1 MEKIGGNKIILPNDQ
16 RQPFGSYFRLRRQAL
31 LGHGTND
38 IVLPVVPG
46 SKYLSYVSGYVDDTS
61 DPGRPTM
68 WVFGTNDCVGDHDP
82 TAGSCGFNSSD
93 PSQFIPCACPPGAG
107 AAPRSEVWALW
118 SSDPQLRPETWR
130 KRRVLTMPPELPIFN
145 TDVTRGPSGH
155 VSTRTTRQRSQPT
168 AVVLELQVAVA
179 RVGDDV

>member
-1 MEKIGGNKIILPNDQ
+1 MPAGAAARPRG
-16 RQPFGSYFRLRRQAL
+16 RQAL
-31 LGHGTND
+31 LGHATND
-38 IVLPVVPG
+38 IVLPLVPG
-46 SKYLSYVSGYVDDTS
+46 SKYLSYVSGYVDEAS

-82 TAGSCGFNSSD
+82 VAGSCGFNSSD

-118 SSDPQLRPETWR
+118 SSDPQLRPETWP

-155 VSTRTTRQRSQPT
+155 VSNRTTRQSADRCR
-168 AVVLELQVAVA
+168 VLGLQIAVA
-179 RVGDDV
+179 GR